1 MEELSNALFL
11 VILKIPS
18 LYKNINIKRRIS
30 TELLTKEIIKRNKE
44 NLKDAFNKIIRKN
57 PRQDV
62 IEKVIIQERIVERE
76 VKVKGI

>member
-11 VILKIPS
+11 VILKIP
-18 LYKNINIKRRIS
+18 LLHKNINMKRRIS
-30 TELLTKEIIKRNKE
+30 TELLKIIMKNKE
-44 NLKDAFNKIIRKN
+44 NLKDSFSKIIRKN
-57 PRQDV
+57 PRKDV